1 MKISQ
6 VLISS
11 GFGGAERLFVDICN
25 GMAKRGHKILAI
37 CPGNFQGISLLDV
50 TPDICIEAVNSH
62 WDRNPFA
69 EMKLRRVIASF
80 KSEVVHTHLARTASL
95 TGAAL
100 KGEPLPV
107 PVVANIHNYIK
118 LKYYKH
124 IDHFVP
130 GTEHQASYL
139 ESSGVPVNGIT
150 VIPHFT
156 NIQNA
161 LPSQHDFSIPKLA
174 AFGRFVH
181 EKGFDVLIK
190 AIHFLRQKGV
200 DIEVFLGGSGVKFE
214 SLKKLCSDLC
224 IENLVH
230 FCGWVED
237 VETFLKKA
245 PFFVLPSRNESF
257 GIVVLE
263 AMARGNCI
271 ISTRTRG
278 PLEILCEKS
287 AFLCDIDD
295 HEDMARAIL
304 NATQNPDSAR
314 KRADFSHE
322 VFSQKYSADIVLG
335 QYERLFLKL
344 VYDKLSQRRRGN
356 LAPGLAKH

>member
-139 ESSGVPVNGIT
+139 KSNGVSDKDIT

-156 NIQNA
+156 RIQNTPP
-161 LPSQHDFSIPKLA
+161 LQHNFSTPKLA

-181 EKGFDVLIK
+181 EKGFDALIK

-224 IENLVH
+224 IEDLVH

-257 GIVVLE
+257 GIVILE
-263 AMARGNCI
+263 AMASGNCI

>member
-1 MKISQ
+1 MLNSYGNSMKIAQ
-6 VLISS
+6 VLIAS

-25 GMAKRGHKILAI
+25 GMARRGHKILAI
-37 CPGNFQGISLLDV
+37 CPADFQGISLLDV
-50 TPDICIEAVNSH
+50 GPDICIEAVNSH

-69 EMKLRRVIASF
+69 EMKLRRVISSF
-80 KSEVVHTHLARTASL
+80 QTEVIHTHLARTASL
-95 TGAAL
+95 TGAAFR
-100 KGEPLPV
+100 GHPM

-118 LKYYKH
+118 LKYYKY

-139 ESSGVPVNGIT
+139 KSKGVSDKDIT

-156 NIQNA
+156 SIQNIS
-161 LPSQHDFSIPKLA
+161 PSQHDFSIPRLI
-174 AFGRFVH
+174 AFGRFVQK
-181 EKGFDVLIK
+181 KGFDVLIR
-190 AIHFLRQKGV
+190 AIALLRQKGV
-200 DIEVFLGGSGVKFE
+200 ALELFLGGAGAEFK
-214 SLKKLCSDLC
+214 SLKKLSSDLC
-224 IENLVH
+224 VSDFVH

-237 VETFLKKA
+237 VEGFLNKA
-245 PFFVLPSRNESF
+245 PFFVLPSRNEPF

-263 AMARGNCI
+263 AMASGNCI

-278 PLEILCEKS
+278 PLEVLCEKS

-304 NATQNPDSAR
+304 DGIQNPDSAR
-314 KRADFSHE
+314 QHAVFSHRI
-322 VFSQKYSADIVLG
+322 FSQKYSPNIVLR

-344 VYDKLSQRRRGN
+344 RKCSQG
-356 LAPGLAKH
+356 